1 MGAATAAALAA
12 GPARW
17 GWAVE
22 GSPFGQLQDDPMLR
36 LPEGFS
42 YTILAE
48 TGMTM
53 PDGDVPFLR
62 PPFPD
67 LNALFKQPDGKL
79 LLSTSHEI
87 PAEFPLFWPV
97 PPTEDYDHA
106 SGGAITSIL
115 IDPNGMNVNEARYNV
130 GGMIANCSGS
140 ASPWGT
146 VLTGEEATNTFEA
159 DHGFI
164 WEVDPNGSSKT
175 RLDSCGRFEHET
187 AVVDRK
193 TGYVYLTED
202 SGTDSLLYRMRPTVR
217 GDLAKG
223 GILEAFALPR
233 RWVRIDDPLGESE
246 EPATQGIAKGALEFH
261 RLEGGRFNG
270 RHFYFTETQDDTGCG
285 NIWRLNL
292 KNSRLEL
299 WSHSNSGDEMCM
311 PDNIAFDLAGNVY
324 VTEDRGTAAD
334 EASPNKVVFVDR
346 KSGALTT
353 FAEVVSTFNP
363 PEVGSDEPTGPVFSP
378 DGSILFMNL
387 QRARLGGVTLAITGP
402 FPKRP
407 GTLPLDA
414 ASPRVGNPAHR
425 AVAQLPAGALAA
437 AGIPAAAAAALIHLR
452 RRGRIGELVPDLED
466 LVADLGAPS
475 QVAEPKRRAQK
486 VL

>member
-1 MGAATAAALAA
+1 M
-12 GPARW
+12 
-17 GWAVE
+17 E
-22 GSPFGQLQDDPMLR
+22 GSPFGQLQDDPLLR

-42 YTILAE
+42 YKILAE
-48 TGMTM
+48 TGMSL

-106 SGGAITSIL
+106 SGGAITSLL
-115 IDPNGMNVNEARYNV
+115 IDPGDLSIQAARYNV

-146 VLTGEEATNTFEA
+146 VLTGEEATSTFEA

-164 WEVDPNGSSKT
+164 WEVDPNGSTKI
-175 RLDSCGRFEHET
+175 RLDSCGRFDHET
-187 AVVDRK
+187 AVVDRN
-193 TGYVYLTED
+193 TGFVYLTED
-202 SGTDSLLYRMRPTVR
+202 SGGDSLLYRMRPTVK

-223 GILEAFALPR
+223 GILEAFALPH

-246 EPATQGIAKGALEFH
+246 EPSAQGLAKGALGFH

-270 RHFYFTETQDDTGCG
+270 RHFYFTETQDDTSCG

-311 PDNIAFDLAGNVY
+311 PDNLAFDATGNVY

-334 EASPNKVVFVDR
+334 AASPNKVVFVDR
-346 KSGALTT
+346 KNGALTT
-353 FAEVVSTFNP
+353 FAEVVSPLNP
-363 PEVGSDEPTGPVFSP
+363 PEVGSDEATGPVFSP
-378 DGSILFMNL
+378 NGTILFLNL

-402 FPKRP
+402 FPQRK
-407 GTLPLDA
+407 GTISLDA
-414 ASPRVGNPAHR
+414 ALPRVGNPAHR
-425 AVAQLPAGALAA
+425 ALAELPAAALKA
-437 AGIPAAAAAALIHLR
+437 AGIPVAAAAALIHLR
-452 RRGRIGELVPDLED
+452 RRGRIGDLSADLED
-466 LVADLGAPS
+466 AATDLGEPAAI
-475 QVAEPKRRAQK
+475 AEPKRRAAK
-486 VL
+486 NG